1 MKLKYFLTALIAWLI
16 LPIRAAAHPMPNSIL
31 LLDLKSN
38 GIAVELQLPLT
49 DLQLAMGKDWSGL
62 AEDLIRDDE
71 KELADYILA
80 HVHPIGENGAS
91 WEVKILGLQTGNAE
105 QTATGVYQELRV
117 HLWMQPPQSASL
129 RKFTLNYDVIVHQV
143 VTHKILVSVRQDWMN
158 GKVGEAQA
166 QVGVIGLDARSNTI
180 PPLSINLEEGSA
192 WKGFASMVNLGMRH
206 ISEGTDHLL
215 FLLALLLSAP
225 LIAEGSRWARFGGT
239 KYSLIRLIKITTAFT
254 LGHSVTLLAG
264 ALGWLRL
271 PQQPVEIIIAVS
283 ILVTAI
289 HALRPLFP
297 GKEIFVASSFGLIHG
312 LAFATIISGLQLEAG
327 RMALSILGFNLGIEL
342 MQLFVI
348 LMTMPWLLL
357 ISNLALY
364 KWTRIA
370 LATFAA
376 AAALAWIAER
386 SLQEA
391 NVLSASLFAVASHGN
406 YFVAAL
412 AGFAIAGYMMA
423 QLKRK
428 FSFSLFQHQTKGEH

>member
-1 MKLKYFLTALIAWLI
+1 MKLKYFFAAIIASFI
-16 LPIRAAAHPMPNSIL
+16 LSIRAIAHPMPNSVL
-31 LLDLKSN
+31 LLDIKLS
-38 GIAVELQLPLT
+38 GIAAELQLPVPE
-49 DLQLAMGKDWSGL
+49 LQLAMGKDL
-62 AEDLIRDDE
+62 LNLTDNLIQDYG
-71 KELADYILA
+71 KELSGYILA
-80 HVHPIGENGAS
+80 HIHLVSEDGTI

-105 QTATGVYQELRV
+105 QTATGIYQELRV
-117 HLWMQPPQSASL
+117 HLWMRPLQPTNI

-158 GKVGEAQA
+158 GKVGAGQA

-180 PPLSINLEEGSA
+180 PPLSINLEEGSLG
-192 WKGFASMVNLGMRH
+192 KGFRSMVNLGMQH

-225 LIAEGSRWARFGGT
+225 LIAENKRWTKFGGT
-239 KYSLIRLIKITTAFT
+239 KYSLIRLIKMATAFT
-254 LGHSVTLLAG
+254 IGHSATLLAG

-271 PQQPVEIIIAVS
+271 PQQPVEIMIAVS

-297 GKEIFVASSFGLIHG
+297 GKEIFIASGFGLIHG

-327 RMALSILGFNLGIEL
+327 RMALSILGFNIGIEL

-348 LMTMPWLLL
+348 LITVPWLLL
-357 ISNLALY
+357 ISNLAIY
-364 KWTRIA
+364 KWTRMA

-376 AAALAWIAER
+376 VAALAWISER
-386 SLQEA
+386 SLQEP
-391 NVLSASLFAVASHGN
+391 NVVSESISAIASQGN

-412 AGFAIAGYMMA
+412 ACFAVTGYTFT
-423 QLKRK
+423 QISKKRK
-428 FSFSLFQHQTKGEH
+428 